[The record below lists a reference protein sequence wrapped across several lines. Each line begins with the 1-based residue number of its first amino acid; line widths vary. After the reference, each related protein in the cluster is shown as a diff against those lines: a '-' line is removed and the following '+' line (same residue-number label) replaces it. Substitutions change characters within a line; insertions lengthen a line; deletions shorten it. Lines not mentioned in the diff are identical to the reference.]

1 MTRFFLP
8 SSLQSDA
15 AAECDSERD
24 YQKLR
29 EQAEAC
35 TGSVSRDRRIRE
47 IQCRRQGLDWRLSVG
62 DHDAIDGRMVAAI
75 LQLGR
80 DTYTVHHLPNELGQ
94 STAPTVLQRNDV
106 YSVADFD

>member
-1 MTRFFLP
+1 MTPFFLP
-8 SSLQSDA
+8 SSPQGDA
-15 AAECDSERD
+15 ASERD
-24 YQKLR
+24 YRELR

-47 IQCRRQGLDWRLSVG
+47 IECRRSGHDCSLRVG
-62 DHDAIDGRMVAAI
+62 EPDALDGRTVAAI

-80 DTYTVHHLPNELGQ
+80 NTYTVHHVSDLPGQ
-94 STAPTVLQRNDV
+94 SSEPTVLQRSEV

>member
-1 MTRFFLP
+1 MTHFFLP
-8 SSLQSDA
+8 PSQQEDA
-15 AAECDSERD
+15 SAERD
-24 YQKLR
+24 YRKLR

-47 IQCRRQGLDWRLSVG
+47 IECRRQGLDCRLRVG
-62 DHDAIDGRMVAAI
+62 EPDVANGRTVAAI

-80 DTYTVHHLPNELGQ
+80 DTYTVHHVPSESGM
-94 STAPTVLQRNDV
+94 STAPTVLQRTEV

>member
-8 SSLQSDA
+8 SSPQGDA
-15 AAECDSERD
+15 AVESG
-24 YQKLR
+24 YKKLR

-35 TGSVSRDRRIRE
+35 TGSASRDRRIRE
-47 IQCRRQGLDWRLSVG
+47 IECRRQGLDCLLRVG
-62 DHDAIDGRMVAAI
+62 EPDAIDGRTVAAI

-80 DTYTVHHLPNELGQ
+80 DTYTVHHVPSEPDQ
-94 STAPTVLQRNDV
+94 FTAPTVLQRTEV

>member
-1 MTRFFLP
+1 MHFFLP
-8 SSLQSDA
+8 PSPKGN
-15 AAECDSERD
+15 AEAERV
-24 YQKLR
+24 YRTLR

-47 IQCRRQGLDWRLSVG
+47 IECRRKGLDCRLSVG
-62 DHDAIDGRMVAAI
+62 EPDSIDGRTVAAI

-80 DTYTVHHLPNELGQ
+80 DTYTVHHVPGESGQ
-94 STAPTVLQRNDV
+94 STPPTVLQRTEV